1 LWMSEENRQLNS
13 DIIIERQ
20 QLTFEVIH
28 NMKGED
34 VCQTIFHDR
43 CYPMVVRDIPLIFEY
58 PVQLQE

>member
-1 LWMSEENRQLNS
+1 MLENPQEYLALTIFLWMSEENRQLNS

-34 VCQTIFHDR
+34 VCQTIEEKKMRLSDR
-43 CYPMVVRDIPLIFEY
+43 
-58 PVQLQE
+58 

>member
-1 LWMSEENRQLNS
+1 MWMSEENRQLNS

-34 VCQTIFHDR
+34 VYQTIFHDR
-43 CYPMVVRDIPLIFEY
+43 CYLMVVRDIPLIFEY

>member
-1 LWMSEENRQLNS
+1 MSEENRQLNS
-13 DIIIERQ
+13 DISIERQ

-43 CYPMVVRDIPLIFEY
+43 YYLMVVRDIPLIFEY

>member
-1 LWMSEENRQLNS
+1 MGEENRQLNS

-34 VCQTIFHDR
+34 VCQIIEEKKMRLSDK
-43 CYPMVVRDIPLIFEY
+43 
-58 PVQLQE
+58 